1 MTDPAEH
8 TTTTPGDA
16 ATTEPVWSMGLAI
29 AMLAFWFLTMF
40 LVQVLT
46 LQVAVLLRVGGDETA
61 MREELTAMSTSP
73 MFPVGMALCVL
84 LTWIVTLGVIDM
96 MFKSHPRPLFRRAM
110 GLRLPLPA
118 WSLAL
123 AVPIGIGL
131 CFVGLGIAEGLR
143 TTEEPS
149 GYEAFMTTL
158 PGRLSVVFMALL
170 LAPPAEEIFFRGFLF
185 PPMAR
190 IAPVP
195 VAVIA
200 NALVFTL
207 PHIAAYQL
215 QLAYLLPVL
224 LLGLVAA
231 ALRAWTG
238 SVYPSIAVHFFF
250 NASFL
255 TLYFFFNV

>member
-8 TTTTPGDA
+8 TTTPADA

-40 LVQVLT
+40 LVQILS
-46 LQVAVLLRVGGDETA
+46 LQVAVLLRVGGDEGA
-61 MREELTAMSTSP
+61 MREELAAMAASP
-73 MFPVGMALCVL
+73 MFPVGVALCVL
-84 LTWIVTLGVIDM
+84 LSWIVTLGVIDM
-96 MFKSHPRPLFRRAM
+96 MFKAHPRELFHRAM
-110 GLRLPLPA
+110 GLRLPMPA

-123 AVPIGIGL
+123 AVPLGIGL
-131 CFVGLGIAEGLR
+131 CFAGLGIAEALR
-143 TTEEPS
+143 ASEEPS
-149 GYEAFMTTL
+149 GYEVFMKTV
-158 PGRLSVVFMALL
+158 PGRLSVVFMALF
-170 LAPPAEEIFFRGFLF
+170 LAPPAEEIFFRGFLY

-207 PHIAAYQL
+207 PHIGAYRL
-215 QLAYLLPVL
+215 QLAYLLPVM
-224 LLGLVAA
+224 LLGLVTAS
-231 ALRAWTG
+231 LRAWTG
-238 SVYPSIAVHFFF
+238 SVYPSIAAHFIF
-250 NASFL
+250 NGSFL